1 VTQRTILPLPRI
13 GSNEDEATVIEW
25 TKAQGSHVRAGE
37 VVCAAETTKSLFDV
51 EAAADGYL
59 FIVAQAGAS
68 IVVGQPLAVISSDP
82 ADTREAIA
90 TWLARAAS
98 KPAAPSVPAP
108 ERTRTRKAELLARRH
123 GIDLSLVPSNDGRI
137 SESDVLAYLE
147 RRGHPPASRTPEHGD
162 IVDATYRS
170 GRVERL
176 ALIGGGDGAVQV
188 LDAMFK
194 SGRQRAVAILDDNAS
209 LHGRTIMGVPVVGP
223 IREDLVT
230 GMLERDEL
238 DAAVISISTLIPLR
252 RRVFEQLT
260 ARGVPFANVIHPTAC
275 IGTNVSLGRGN
286 VILGFCHI
294 GACATIGDNNFLS
307 AYVSIEHHNEL
318 GSHCSYGPAVVA
330 SSRVK
335 VGDGTRFG
343 TGVFIEPKI
352 SIGANSVIGSGCIL
366 RGHVP
371 AHSMVRTRLNHVVR
385 PPNRV
390 RQSRQEPQ
398 HSESPTA

>member
-25 TKAQGSHVRAGE
+25 TKADGDHVRAGE

-51 EAAADGYL
+51 EAPAEGYL
-59 FIVAQAGAS
+59 FVLAQAGAA
-68 IVVGQPLAVISSDP
+68 VAVGQPLAVISSDA
-82 ADTREAIA
+82 ADTRAAIA
-90 TWLARAAS
+90 AWVAGMTPGPASASAEAGGRTW
-98 KPAAPSVPAP
+98 
-108 ERTRTRKAELLARRH
+108 TRKAELLARRH
-123 GIDLSLVPSNDGRI
+123 GIDLALVPSNDGKI
-137 SESDVLAYLE
+137 SEADVLAYLE
-147 RRGHPPASRTPEHGD
+147 RRGNLRAPSAPERGD

-170 GRVERL
+170 GRMERL
-176 ALIGGGDGAVQV
+176 VIVGGGDGAVQV

-194 SGRQRAVAILDDNAS
+194 SGRQRAVAILDDNPN
-209 LHGRTIMGVPVVGP
+209 LHGRTIMGVPVAGP
-223 IREDLVT
+223 IREDLVL

-238 DAAVISISTLIPLR
+238 DGAIISISTLIPLR
-252 RRVFEQLT
+252 RRVFEQLA

-275 IGTNVSLGRGN
+275 IGTNVSIGRGN
-286 VILGFCHI
+286 VILAFCHI

-352 SIGANSVIGSGCIL
+352 RIGAHSVIGSGCIL

-371 AHSMVRTRLNHVVR
+371 ANSVVRTRLNHVLR
-385 PPNRV
+385 PPHRA
-390 RQSRQEPQ
+390 RQACQERQ
-398 HSESPTA
+398 SESPAE

>member
-1 VTQRTILPLPRI
+1 VTTRVILPLPRI

-25 TKAQGSHVRAGE
+25 TKSEGDHVRAGE

-51 EAAADGYL
+51 EAAAEGYL
-59 FIVAQAGAS
+59 FILAPPGTSVA
-68 IVVGQPLAVISSDP
+68 VGQPLAVISSDP
-82 ADTREAIA
+82 ADARDAVA
-90 TWLARAAS
+90 AWLADVRTESAALS
-98 KPAAPSVPAP
+98 TVAT

-123 GIDLSLVPSNDGRI
+123 GIDLSLVPSNDGKI

-147 RRGHPPASRTPEHGD
+147 RRGSPPVPSAPERGD
-162 IVDATYRS
+162 LVDGTYRH
-170 GRVERL
+170 GRMERL
-176 ALIGGGDGAVQV
+176 VIIGGGDGAVQV

-194 SGRQRAVAILDDNAS
+194 SGRQRAVAILDDNPG

-223 IREDLVT
+223 IREDLVM
-230 GMLERDEL
+230 GMRERDEL
-238 DAAVISISTLIPLR
+238 DSAVISISTLIPLR
-252 RRVFEQLT
+252 RRIFEQLT
-260 ARGVPFANVIHPTAC
+260 ARGVPFTNVIHPTAC
-275 IGTNVSLGRGN
+275 IGTNVSIGRGN

-330 SSRVK
+330 SSRVR

-343 TGVFIEPKI
+343 TGVFIEPKLN
-352 SIGANSVIGSGCIL
+352 IGANAVIGSGCIL

-371 AHSMVRTRLNHVVR
+371 ANSVVRTRLNHVLR
-385 PPNRV
+385 PPSRV
-390 RQSRQEPQ
+390 RQAQAEQ
-398 HSESPTA
+398 T

>member
-25 TKAQGSHVRAGE
+25 TKAEGSHVRAGE
-37 VVCAAETTKSLFDV
+37 VVCTAETTKSLFDV
-51 EAAADGYL
+51 EAAAEGYL
-59 FIVAQAGAS
+59 FILAQPGAS
-68 IVVGQPLAVISSDP
+68 IAVGQPLAVISSDP
-82 ADTREAIA
+82 ADTREAITA
-90 TWLARAAS
+90 WLAAS
-98 KPAAPSVPAP
+98 ASAPTPPSVMAA

-123 GIDLSLVPSNDGRI
+123 GIDLSLVPSNDGKI

-147 RRGHPPASRTPEHGD
+147 HRGSPPAPRAPEHGD
-162 IVDATYRS
+162 MVDGTYRS

-176 ALIGGGDGAVQV
+176 AIIGGGDGAVQV

-194 SGRQRAVAILDDNAS
+194 SGRQRAVVILDDNAG

-223 IREDLVT
+223 IREDLIT
-230 GMLERDEL
+230 GMRERDEL
-238 DAAVISISTLIPLR
+238 DSVVISISTLIPLR

-260 ARGVPFANVIHPTAC
+260 ARDVPFANVIHPTAC
-275 IGTNVSLGRGN
+275 IGTNVSIGRGN

-318 GSHCSYGPAVVA
+318 GNHCSYGPAVVA

-352 SIGANSVIGSGCIL
+352 SIGADSVIGSGCIL
-366 RGHVP
+366 RSDVP
-371 AHSMVRTRLNHVVR
+371 AHSVVRTRLNHILR

-390 RQSRQEPQ
+390 RQSQGEQ
-398 HSESPTA
+398 TQT